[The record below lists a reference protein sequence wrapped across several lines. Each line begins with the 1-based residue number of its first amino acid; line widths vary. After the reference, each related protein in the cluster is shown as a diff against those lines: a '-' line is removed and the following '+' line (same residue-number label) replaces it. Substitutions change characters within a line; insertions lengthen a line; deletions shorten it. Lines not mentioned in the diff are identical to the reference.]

1 MNAAISYLNLMEEK
15 LTPLVEDDLNSKIG
29 DAEAH
34 FSALRAWLMDR
45 ADNVQDQISANCRWV
60 DWLVLEGERRP
71 ISI

>member
-34 FSALRAWLMDR
+34 FSPLRTWLTGR
-45 ADNVQDQISANCRWV
+45 ADNVQSQISANCR
-60 DWLVLEGERRP
+60 
-71 ISI
+71 